1 MRRRRFLGLSGA
13 ALSALAFGASAQSM
27 RRIGILVPSQ
37 SQWQPATF
45 RNALAEAGYQDGIN
59 VQFIVASAD
68 NRIDRM
74 RQLAADLVAQQPDV
88 IVAVNTPGTRAAMEA
103 TGRIPI
109 VSAIVADPVGL
120 GFVKN
125 LARPEANVT
134 GVANMAADITSKRIS
149 LLKEAAPEARR
160 FALYMHPD
168 EPIVAPQISDVE
180 RSAAALQIEFR
191 SFPMRTM
198 EDLQRAFDLAA
209 DWKANAIVRLA
220 GQAFTLGPATGRM
233 ATERGLPSM
242 MTQRQDVE
250 AGALMSYFADHRV
263 LWQRVAAYVDR
274 ILKGA
279 VPAELPFEQ
288 PTRFELFINLKAASS
303 IPINISPSLLARA
316 DELIE

>member
-1 MRRRRFLGLSGA
+1 MRRRQFLGLSAGTF
-13 ALSALAFGASAQSM
+13 SVLAFRAVAQSM
-27 RRIGILVPSQ
+27 RRVAVLVPSQ
-37 SQWQPATF
+37 TQWQPATF
-45 RNALAEAGYQDGIN
+45 RNALAELGHQDGIN
-59 VQFIVASAD
+59 VQVIVASAD
-68 NRIDRM
+68 NQIDRM
-74 RQLAADLVAQQPDV
+74 RQLGADLVALRPDV

-103 TGRIPI
+103 TDRIPI

-125 LARPEANVT
+125 IARPEANVT

-149 LLKEAAPEARR
+149 LLKEAAPLARR
-160 FALYMHPD
+160 FALFMHPD
-168 EPIVAPQISDVE
+168 EPIVAPQIRDVE
-180 RSAAALQIEFR
+180 QSAATLQIEYR

-198 EDLQRAFDLAA
+198 EDLNRAFDLAA
-209 DWKANAIVRLA
+209 DWKADAIVRLA

-242 MTQRQDVE
+242 LTQRQDVE
-250 AGALMSYFADHRV
+250 AGALMSYYADHRV

-288 PTRFELFINLKAASS
+288 PTRFELFINLKAAAS
-303 IPINISPSLLARA
+303 IPVNVSASLLARA